1 MLRFMAQNEDGSA
14 GERYQVVARRFRPQT
29 FQEMVGQEDVL
40 RSLRSALQ
48 QKSVPHAFLFSGS
61 RGVGKTTSARIL
73 ARCLNCKKGP
83 TPEPCGTCP
92 SCVSIL
98 DGSNPDVIEIDAA
111 SNNGIEDVR
120 RLRETAG
127 YATMQSRYRVIVL
140 DEAHMLS
147 RSAFNALLKT
157 LEEPP
162 KQVVFV
168 LATTE
173 LDRVPETIRSRC
185 QVLLFRRVGEDD
197 LQKRLRMIAD
207 KEGVGVP
214 DEVLAEIAL
223 TVRGGVRDAET
234 ALERIL
240 PVAREMAG
248 SFDLE
253 TYRSLVARLGTDV
266 LIDVARAL
274 LAGDAKAGLH
284 FAHEARQRGTDEAE
298 ALGELVEVLRWLM
311 LLRIDGVDSSLVP
324 LTGALRERLAALL
337 QGDGGATI
345 DTARLDA
352 MIAAGLK
359 GRERLRLSTDRAV
372 VLEVALVRMAQAA
385 SLPTLADLLAEVRAG
400 GLGTG
405 GVAGGAAAPQAR
417 SGGGGGGT
425 GFRPPP
431 QRTRCSVSF
440 RAAPREWRRQ
450 RPAFA
455 PAAAPRRPRA
465 AAGHRREVPR
475 RRPRRQW
482 RRSPHARVRP
492 QDVRGPTRVARG
504 PAGTHDR
511 RAGTRA
517 AARAPRGRAARRRR
531 CSRSRQCR
539 GEQGRGRQ
547 GQTRP
552 DRAARAR
559 SVRWPR
565 RAGRPTRPRAE
576 PAAEARRTRRR
587 SAAAPGARR
596 AAGELSGRSA
606 RGADRDR
613 AGRVRRACGQLG
625 AA

>member
-73 ARCLNCKKGP
+73 ARCLNCKNGP
-83 TPEPCGTCP
+83 TPEPCGTCA

-266 LIDVARAL
+266 LIDVAKAL

-311 LLRIDGVDSSLVP
+311 LLRIDGADSSLVP

-359 GRERLRLSTDRAV
+359 GRERLRLSSDRAV

-400 GLGTG
+400 GLGAG
-405 GVAGGAAAPQAR
+405 GATAGATAGAAAPQAR
-417 SGGGGGGT
+417 TGGGGST

-431 QRTRCSVSF
+431 PRP
-440 RAAPREWRRQ
+440 AAPSAPSASSPPAP
-450 RPAFA
+450 RPAS
-455 PAAAPRRPRA
+455 
-465 AAGHRREVPR
+465 GGG
-475 RRPRRQW
+475 
-482 RRSPHARVRP
+482 
-492 QDVRGPTRVARG
+492 DL
-504 PAGTHDR
+504 
-511 RAGTRA
+511 
-517 AARAPRGRAARRRR
+517 
-531 CSRSRQCR
+531 RSRLMQRLADRVLLQGTVEKCR
-539 GEQGRGRQ
+539 VDG
-547 GQTRP
+547 P
-552 DRAARAR
+552 DG
-559 SVRWPR
+559 SGVVRLTLESDRKMYADRLASPVVQQELATAVQELVQQPVR
-565 RAGRPTRPRAE
+565 LEVVLPGAGG
-576 PAAEARRTRRR
+576 
-587 SAAAPGARR
+587 AAAPGSAAASKAAAAKAKPGPTVQR
-596 AAGELSGRSA
+596 ALEAFG
-606 RGADRDR
+606 
-613 AGRVRRACGQLG
+613 GRVVQVDPPDRVQNPPPKPAEPDDE
-625 AA
+625 APPDPVHEEPPEN

>member
-431 QRTRCSVSF
+431 P
-440 RAAPREWRRQ
+440 RAAA
-450 RPAFA
+450 PASA
-455 PAAAPRRPRA
+455 PAAA
-465 AAGHRREVPR
+465 
-475 RRPRRQW
+475 
-482 RRSPHARVRP
+482 SPS
-492 QDVRGPTRVARG
+492 
-504 PAGTHDR
+504 
-511 RAGTRA
+511 
-517 AARAPRGRAARRRR
+517 APRPVSGGG
-531 CSRSRQCR
+531 SDLRSLLLQRLADRVLLQGTVEKCR
-539 GEQGRGRQ
+539 VDG
-547 GQTRP
+547 P
-552 DRAARAR
+552 DG
-559 SVRWPR
+559 SGVVRLTLESDRKMYADRLASPVVQQELTTAVQELVQQPVR
-565 RAGRPTRPRAE
+565 LEVVLPGAGG
-576 PAAEARRTRRR
+576 
-587 SAAAPGARR
+587 AAAPGSAAASKAAAAKAKPGPTVQR
-596 AAGELSGRSA
+596 ALEAFG
-606 RGADRDR
+606 
-613 AGRVRRACGQLG
+613 GRVVQVDPPDRVQNPPPKPAEPDDE
-625 AA
+625 APPPPVHEEPPEN